1 MDIFGKK
8 TSVRLVK
15 ISIQESGTR
24 METDPVKDWSL
35 FCFLA
40 AILNSIIPSH
50 LLVMTYLVRGLSPK
64 TCRALSGTAR
74 KYSTKV
80 FTYRPGRFTFFD
92 QSTVCPLLSIF
103 HDVVVHEK
111 HAAFSQF
118 TLTPLQRPLFF
129 RFFKVYQAFFDCWT
143 LEPSFEPLPG
153 GGVYTFPWSLIFL
166 AINLVPHL

>member
-24 METDPVKDWSL
+24 MEADPVKDWSL

-103 HDVVVHEK
+103 HDVVMHEK
-111 HAAFSQF
+111 HAALSQF
-118 TLTPLQRPLFF
+118 TLRPLQRPLFF
-129 RFFKVYQAFFDCWT
+129 RFFFLSLSGLFRLLDIGAQFWA
-143 LEPSFEPLPG
+143 PPG
-153 GGVYTFPWSLIFL
+153 GRGVHLPMIPYFL
-166 AINLVPHL
+166 DISLVPH